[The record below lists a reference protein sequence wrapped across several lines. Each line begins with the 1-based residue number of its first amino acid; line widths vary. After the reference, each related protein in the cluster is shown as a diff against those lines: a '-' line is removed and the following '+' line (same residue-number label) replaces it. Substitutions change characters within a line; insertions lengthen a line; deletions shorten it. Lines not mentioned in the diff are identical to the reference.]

1 MDNVNQDLRTK
12 YGMTAGIVGIIS
24 NALLFAGKIA
34 IGLIGNSITIIA
46 DAVNNLSDAASS
58 CLTVFGFKLSSRPA
72 DKEHPFGHE
81 RFEQVSALIISILIL
96 IIGVMLGKSSIE
108 KIITPSEITISVYT
122 YVVLLISVILKVG
135 QMIMY
140 GYFAKKADSESLKAS
155 GADARNDALATSAV
169 IIATIVMHTTG
180 VNIDGYMG
188 VCVSLFIIVSG
199 AMLLKET
206 VSPLLGERP
215 DPAFVADVRKS
226 ITSYE
231 GVLGVHDLVVHNY
244 GSNRSCFITAHIE
257 VDANGDMLKSH
268 DLIDNIERDFG
279 TRGLHLSAHMDPIVT
294 GDETVDKNK
303 ARCDAVLKSID
314 PRLTLHDFRMVIG
327 DTHTNVLFDALVP
340 YDVNVEKDRILLALQ
355 AEYASEPTKYFFIVE
370 YDRDYI

>member
-12 YGMTAGIVGIIS
+12 YGMTAGIAGIIS

-96 IIGVMLGKSSIE
+96 IIGVLLGKSSIE
-108 KIITPSEITISVYT
+108 KIITPSEIVISVYT
-122 YVVLLISVILKVG
+122 YVVLVLSVILKIG
-135 QMIMY
+135 QMLMY
-140 GYFAKKADSESLKAS
+140 GYFAKKASSESLKAS

-188 VCVSLFIIVSG
+188 VCVSIFIIVSG
-199 AMLLKET
+199 VLLLKET

-215 DPAFVADVRKS
+215 DPAFVAEVRKA

-231 GVLGVHDLVVHNY
+231 GVLGVHDLMIHNY
-244 GSNRSCFITAHIE
+244 GSKRSCFITAHIE
-257 VDANGDMLKSH
+257 VDANGDLMRSH
-268 DLIDNIERDFG
+268 DLIDNIERDFAK
-279 TRGLHLSAHMDPIVT
+279 RELHLSAHMDPIVT

-303 ARCDAVLKSID
+303 IRCANVLKSLD
-314 PRLTLHDFRMVIG
+314 PALTLHDFRMVIG
-327 DTHTNVLFDALVP
+327 DTHTNILFDALVP
-340 YDVNVEKDRILLALQ
+340 YDVKITEQDILSALQ
-355 AEYASEPTKYFFIVE
+355 AEYSSEPTKYFFVLE